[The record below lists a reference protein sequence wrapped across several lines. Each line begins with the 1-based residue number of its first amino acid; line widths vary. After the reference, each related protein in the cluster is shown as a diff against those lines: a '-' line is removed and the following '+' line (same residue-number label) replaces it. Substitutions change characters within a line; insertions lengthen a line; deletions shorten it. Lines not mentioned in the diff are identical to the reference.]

1 MTFFKN
7 EILNNLKRIFEN
19 YLPGIFSHIWL
30 FSNLHT
36 PDEKL
41 TVEEIH
47 RSSPWQAEHHPNF
60 HYLVQTQFL
69 CICPS
74 PEYFENLW
82 RFFYLIFQQKLY
94 HVSARWRCSG
104 SWLGRSAKPCRDKKN
119 FPGFNL
125 LPFRFQIFHNS
136 SPSIWSHWQTID
148 LHRASI
154 FPTLVTT

>member
-30 FSNLHT
+30 FSNHT

-74 PEYFENLW
+74 PEYFENL
-82 RFFYLIFQQKLY
+82 
-94 HVSARWRCSG
+94 
-104 SWLGRSAKPCRDKKN
+104 
-119 FPGFNL
+119 
-125 LPFRFQIFHNS
+125 
-136 SPSIWSHWQTID
+136 
-148 LHRASI
+148 
-154 FPTLVTT
+154 